1 MNSEQESFS
10 SEHPPGFLQSFFS
23 LFLSKKCLCLH
34 IFLRLHRSEVAIK
47 AFKNYFQ
54 EIYWLHFHVLL
65 RQQTKPRL
73 VFWLELLLLLV
84 LDILLLML
92 LELLLLIGIAKSVVI
107 GAGVIVSIVAK
118 LIDAVVELFLHSH

>member
-1 MNSEQESFS
+1 MNSEHESFS
-10 SEHPPGFLQSFFS
+10 SEHPPGFLQSFFLSFS
-23 LFLSKKCLCLH
+23 LLKCLCLH

-65 RQQTKPRL
+65 RQQTKPML
-73 VFWLELLLLLV
+73 LFWLELLLLLV

-92 LELLLLIGIAKSVVI
+92 LELLLLIRIEKVLLLV
-107 GAGVIVSIVAK
+107 
-118 LIDAVVELFLHSH
+118 LE